1 MFMLL
6 KAVINQH
13 PVPVLRKAINW
24 EALLKECD
32 FHNVL
37 SIVYLGALGVEK
49 SGFKQSEEQFYQKHH
64 KAMLLNNAFERAEQV
79 LMWQLERHHV
89 HAVILSGGDCR
100 ELYLRPEMAYP
111 EAVKILLADKD
122 MGTVHQF
129 MRDMDYERQEN
140 RMDGGII
147 YTRIPGL
154 KFIFYT
160 KIPVE
165 NKLYRKSFAGSI
177 HKYSPKA
184 GYHFVHILEPE
195 DEYLYTIGNIVELY
209 VRKILKIRDILDYWQ
224 FCKGLD
230 DEFEWK
236 FVTEFLQKAKFAEF
250 ADQIYNLARMWFDN
264 TEDVQDDEVTL
275 QLEEY
280 ILSGGER
287 NMSLGERILPREEL
301 RLNFYERDREK
312 EWQLKKRTW
321 YFPPRDYMI
330 QYFPILEHF
339 PFLLVFC
346 WGIRQM
352 RLIKRAAAKKWKEIQ
367 DILIRLSHIRSKD
380 KEEDEYAEETKN
392 KK

>member
-1 MFMLL
+1 M
-6 KAVINQH
+6 
-13 PVPVLRKAINW
+13 
-24 EALLKECD
+24 
-32 FHNVL
+32 
-37 SIVYLGALGVEK
+37 
-49 SGFKQSEEQFYQKHH
+49 
-64 KAMLLNNAFERAEQV
+64 
-79 LMWQLERHHV
+79 
-89 HAVILSGGDCR
+89 
-100 ELYLRPEMAYP
+100 
-111 EAVKILLADKD
+111 
-122 MGTVHQF
+122 
-129 MRDMDYERQEN
+129 
-140 RMDGGII
+140 
-147 YTRIPGL
+147 
-154 KFIFYT
+154 
-160 KIPVE
+160 
-165 NKLYRKSFAGSI
+165 
-177 HKYSPKA
+177 
-184 GYHFVHILEPE
+184 
-195 DEYLYTIGNIVELY
+195 ELY
-209 VRKILKIRDILDYWQ
+209 VRKMLKIRDILDYWQ

-236 FVTEFLQKAKFAEF
+236 FVTEFLQKARFAEF

-264 TEDVQDDEVTL
+264 IEDVQDDEVTL

>member
-6 KAVINQH
+6 KAVINQQ
-13 PVPVLRKAINW
+13 PIPVLRKAINW
-24 EALLKECD
+24 EVLLKECD

-37 SIVYLGALGVEK
+37 SIVYLGALGIEK

-64 KAMLLNNAFERAEQV
+64 KTMLLNNAFERAQQV
-79 LMWQLERHHV
+79 LMWQLERHRV
-89 HAVILSGGDCR
+89 HAVILSGGDCSG
-100 ELYLRPEMAYP
+100 LYSQPEMAYP

-140 RMDGGII
+140 RMDGGTI
-147 YTRIPGL
+147 YTRTPGL
-154 KFIFYT
+154 KVIFYT
-160 KIPVE
+160 SIPVE
-165 NKLYRKSFAGSI
+165 NKLYKKSFSGSI
-177 HKYSPKA
+177 RNYSPKA
-184 GYHFVHILEPE
+184 DYHFVHILEQE
-195 DEYLYTIGNIVELY
+195 DEYLYIIGNIVELY
-209 VRKILKIRDILDYWQ
+209 VRKMLKIRDILDYWQ

-236 FVTEFLQKAKFAEF
+236 FVTEFLQKARFAEF

-264 TEDVQDDEVTL
+264 IEDVQDDEVTL